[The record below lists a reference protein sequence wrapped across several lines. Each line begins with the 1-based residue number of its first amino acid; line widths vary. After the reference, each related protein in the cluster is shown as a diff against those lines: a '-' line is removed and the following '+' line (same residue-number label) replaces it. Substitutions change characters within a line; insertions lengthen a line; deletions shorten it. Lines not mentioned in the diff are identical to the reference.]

1 MATSITAYDTIAA
14 ISTPPGEGAIS
25 IVRLSGETA
34 VATANKVFKGKD
46 LTQVKSHTIHY
57 GHIVDP
63 ETGDLIDEVMV
74 SVMLAPKTFTRGGI
88 GDGSDSSKNGSRHAG
103 GRQSA

>member
-25 IVRLSGETA
+25 IVRLSGEKA
-34 VATANKVFKGKD
+34 VATANKVFKGKN
-46 LTQVKSHTIHY
+46 LTRVKSHTIHY

-74 SVMLAPKTFTRGGI
+74 SVMLAPKTFTREDVVDINCHGGI
-88 GDGSDSSKNGSRHAG
+88 VATSRIL
-103 GRQSA
+103 Q

>member
-63 ETGDLIDEVMV
+63 ETGDLID
-74 SVMLAPKTFTRGGI
+74 
-88 GDGSDSSKNGSRHAG
+88 
-103 GRQSA
+103 